1 MVNRKVADF
10 ISSNIFCY
18 CLFIYTYLCS
28 FAKHSKFLIVGKHV
42 NYSRVGLLQATNVKC
57 ARGIVITFNSF
68 NRGFTLRF
76 FIIFIL
82 KVDRRHNN
90 VSCDCWLYNRRFCF
104 LFFIFISA
112 TKLSRDFKLRRRRHM
127 ATCYRACSCL
137 QIAWIV
143 NRVHLNG
150 AYSGRCQNFI
160 VLHVELLN
168 LKKLFNLGRQVNN
181 NVVRKLLLNVW
192 L

>member
-1 MVNRKVADF
+1 MVNREVADF
-10 ISSNIFCY
+10 ISRDIFCY

-28 FAKHSKFLIVGKHV
+28 FTKHSKFLIVDKHV
-42 NYSRVGLLQATNVKC
+42 NYSGVGLLQASNVKC
-57 ARGIVITFNSF
+57 ARGIVIAFNSYF
-68 NRGFTLRF
+68 RGFALRF

-90 VSCDCWLYNRRFCF
+90 VTGNCWLDIWRFCF

-112 TKLSRDFKLRRRRHM
+112 TKLSGDFKWWWDMTRG
-127 ATCYRACSCL
+127 AGSCL
-137 QIAWIV
+137 QVTWIV
-143 NRVHLNG
+143 NRVRLSA
-150 AYSGRCQNFI
+150 AYSRWSQNVI
-160 VLHVELLN
+160 VLHVELLD
-168 LKKLFNLGRQVNN
+168 LKKLFNLCWKVNN